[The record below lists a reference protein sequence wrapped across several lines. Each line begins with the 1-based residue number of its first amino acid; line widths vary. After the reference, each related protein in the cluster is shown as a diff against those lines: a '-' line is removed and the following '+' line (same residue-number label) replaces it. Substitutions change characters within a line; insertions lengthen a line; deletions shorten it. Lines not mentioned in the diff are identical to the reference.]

1 MEQGLKTEF
10 TDQPLE
16 LSINKSEV
24 DSQSTDEIA
33 AKE

>member
-16 LSINKSEV
+16 LSIDKPEA
-24 DSQSTDEIA
+24 DSQSTDQIT